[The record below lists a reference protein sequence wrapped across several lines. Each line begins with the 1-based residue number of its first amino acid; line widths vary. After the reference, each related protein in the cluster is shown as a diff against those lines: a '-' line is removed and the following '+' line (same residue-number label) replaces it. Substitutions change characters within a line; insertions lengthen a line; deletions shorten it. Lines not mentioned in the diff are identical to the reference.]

1 MVITITGTS
10 SSQDKSHNNLNPISK
25 RKPSVL
31 KATKGQSIPL
41 WKEKHL
47 SQGCGR
53 LLVKIKKETGQ
64 VSQDPLPSNAA

>member
-10 SSQDKSHNNLNPISK
+10 SSQDQSHNHLYPISK

-31 KATKGQSIPL
+31 KATKGQNIL
-41 WKEKHL
+41 LGKEKHL

-53 LLVKIKKETGQ
+53 LLVRIKKAIGQ
-64 VSQDPLPSNAA
+64 VPQDPLPSNAA